1 MKNIFNEIVIAFS
14 NEDDVK
20 VKLLCDEIY
29 LEMCNSPMICL
40 STIFKKSGYTKN
52 ELIDITGIGE
62 RTIEDYLYC
71 SHKNYQKKVLI
82 RFLLSLNIPPNISGH
97 VLRVCGFSF
106 NFASEF
112 DIAVSYVIQNRW
124 YKPLEEN
131 LNLLR
136 KFNIYI

>member
-1 MKNIFNEIVIAFS
+1 MENIFKKIIIAFS

-40 STIFKKSGYTKN
+40 RTIFKKSGYTKN

-82 RFLLSLNIPPNISGH
+82 RFLLSLNIPPNISLH
-97 VLRVCGFSF
+97 I
-106 NFASEF
+106 ASEF
-112 DIAVSYVIQNRW
+112 DSAASYVIHNRW
-124 YKPLEEN
+124 YKSFEEN
-131 LNLLR
+131 MNLL
-136 KFNIYI
+136 KQFNIYT